1 MTYRTDKDLEFMKH
15 CKSEDLEI
23 LVAILTK
30 DNDGKKRLTEELTM
44 NDRYIKHNPD
54 HCQYWDV
61 ISGELQCFGANTFLT
76 ILRGGKGILYKNMLT
91 EVCDK
96 MKVNYNSDS
105 SVEIIEMNLLMK
117 ILIDSMENMTPEQL
131 QEIVK
136 DLNLETTNLSKQ
148 AVIAALQASVRFG
161 GFAAYQVAVIVAN
174 AVAKAIVG
182 RGLSLAANA
191 GLTRVMGVV
200 AGPIGWIITG
210 VWAALDIAGPAFRVT
225 IPCIVQ
231 VAFLRTKMG

>member
-44 NDRYIKHNPD
+44 NDRYIKYNPD

-76 ILRGGKGILYKNMLT
+76 ILRGGKGILYQNMLT

-96 MKVNYNSDS
+96 MKVDYNSDS
-105 SVEIIEMNLLMK
+105 SVEIIEMNLLIK

-136 DLNLETTNLSKQ
+136 NLNLETTNLSKQ
-148 AVIAALQASVRFG
+148 AVVAALQASVRFS

-174 AVAKAIVG
+174 AISPK
-182 RGLSLAANA
+182 R
-191 GLTRVMGVV
+191 
-200 AGPIGWIITG
+200 
-210 VWAALDIAGPAFRVT
+210 
-225 IPCIVQ
+225 
-231 VAFLRTKMG
+231 